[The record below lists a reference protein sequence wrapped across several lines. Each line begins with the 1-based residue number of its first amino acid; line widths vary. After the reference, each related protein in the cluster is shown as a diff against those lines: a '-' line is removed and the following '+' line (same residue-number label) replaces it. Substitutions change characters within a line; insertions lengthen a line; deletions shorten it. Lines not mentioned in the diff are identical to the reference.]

1 MSAMFAP
8 MTPTKPTE
16 HQVSSRKAREKPESN
31 EFHVVLSAAG
41 VAALRQLQE
50 ARYYGTVSETI
61 DRVLISAA
69 FGPD

>member
-1 MSAMFAP
+1 

-16 HQVSSRKAREKPESN
+16 RQSREKPESN